1 MKKYLALL
9 LAAIMAL
16 SLAAC
21 ASTAKTE
28 EPAAKLT
35 MATEATFQPYEYY
48 DGDAIV
54 GIDVEVAQ
62 AIADKLGMELEVTDI
77 AFDSIIPGVQTGKY
91 DMGMAGMTVTD
102 ERKEQVNFSDSYATG
117 VQVVIVKD
125 DSPITSVDDLF
136 ADGASTVVGTQAG
149 TTGFIYATSD
159 IEDAGLGTVKS
170 FGKTTDAVEAL
181 KNGQVDCVILDNEP
195 AKALVAA
202 NEGLHILDTEYA
214 VEDYAIAIAKENT
227 DLLEKVNKAL
237 AELTADG
244 TLQSIVDKY
253 ICIFAT
259 GRSDA
264 PPRCFALYDFI
275 EKRERF
281 AHDRMVSGM
290 DRKGRKGLCHLL
302 HHQGSLEIYRK
313 GSGQY
318 APDRAGRRAARYPD
332 RHNRR
337 HYPLDA
343 RQDA

>member
-1 MKKYLALL
+1 MKKLIALL
-9 LAAIMAL
+9 LAALMVLA
-16 SLAAC
+16 LAAC
-21 ASTAKTE
+21 ASNASNDTAAPADSATE
-28 EPAAKLT
+28 TEAPADTADTAAASGKLT
-35 MATEATFQPYEYY
+35 MATEATFPPYEYY

-62 AIADKLGMELEVTDI
+62 AIAAKLGMELEVTDI
-77 AFDSIIPGVQTGKY
+77 AFDSIIPGIQTGKY

-125 DSPITSVDDLF
+125 DSAIASVDDLF
-136 ADGASTVVGTQAG
+136 ADGADTVVGTQAG

-227 DLLEKVNKAL
+227 DLLDKINTAL
-237 AELTADG
+237 AELKDDG

-253 ICIFAT
+253 I
-259 GRSDA
+259 G
-264 PPRCFALYDFI
+264 
-275 EKRERF
+275 K
-281 AHDRMVSGM
+281 
-290 DRKGRKGLCHLL
+290 
-302 HHQGSLEIYRK
+302 
-313 GSGQY
+313 
-318 APDRAGRRAARYPD
+318 
-332 RHNRR
+332 
-337 HYPLDA
+337 
-343 RQDA
+343 

>member
-1 MKKYLALL
+1 MKKLIALL
-9 LAAIMAL
+9 LAALMVLA
-16 SLAAC
+16 LAAC
-21 ASTAKTE
+21 ASNASTDTTAPADSAAETE
-28 EPAAKLT
+28 SPAEEAADSTAASGKLT
-35 MATEATFQPYEYY
+35 MATEATFPPYEYY

-62 AIADKLGMELEVTDI
+62 AIAAKLGMELEVTDI
-77 AFDSIIPGVQTGKY
+77 AFDSIIPGIQTGKY

-125 DSPITSVDDLF
+125 DSAIASVDDLF
-136 ADGASTVVGTQAG
+136 ADGANTVVGTQAG

-227 DLLEKVNKAL
+227 DLLDKINTAL
-237 AELTADG
+237 AELKDDG

-253 ICIFAT
+253 I
-259 GRSDA
+259 G
-264 PPRCFALYDFI
+264 
-275 EKRERF
+275 E
-281 AHDRMVSGM
+281 
-290 DRKGRKGLCHLL
+290 
-302 HHQGSLEIYRK
+302 
-313 GSGQY
+313 
-318 APDRAGRRAARYPD
+318 
-332 RHNRR
+332 
-337 HYPLDA
+337 
-343 RQDA
+343 

>member
-21 ASTAKTE
+21 ASTSKTE
-28 EPAAKLT
+28 ETASAKLT
-35 MATEATFQPYEYY
+35 MATEATFPPYEYY

-62 AIADKLGMELEVTDI
+62 AIAEKLGMELEVTDI
-77 AFDSIIPGVQTGKY
+77 AFDSIIPGIQTGKY

-159 IEDAGLGTVKS
+159 IEDVGLGTVKS

-181 KNGQVDCVILDNEP
+181 KNGQVDGVILDNEP

-237 AELTADG
+237 SELTADG

-253 ICIFAT
+253 I
-259 GRSDA
+259 G
-264 PPRCFALYDFI
+264 
-275 EKRERF
+275 K
-281 AHDRMVSGM
+281 
-290 DRKGRKGLCHLL
+290 
-302 HHQGSLEIYRK
+302 
-313 GSGQY
+313 
-318 APDRAGRRAARYPD
+318 
-332 RHNRR
+332 
-337 HYPLDA
+337 
-343 RQDA
+343 

>member
-21 ASTAKTE
+21 ASTSKTE
-28 EPAAKLT
+28 ETASAKLT
-35 MATEATFQPYEYY
+35 MATEATFPPYEYY

-62 AIADKLGMELEVTDI
+62 AIAEKLGMKLEVTDI
-77 AFDSIIPGVQTGKY
+77 AFDSIIPGIQTGKY

-159 IEDAGLGTVKS
+159 IEDVGLGTVKS

-237 AELTADG
+237 SELTADG

-253 ICIFAT
+253 I
-259 GRSDA
+259 G
-264 PPRCFALYDFI
+264 
-275 EKRERF
+275 K
-281 AHDRMVSGM
+281 
-290 DRKGRKGLCHLL
+290 
-302 HHQGSLEIYRK
+302 
-313 GSGQY
+313 
-318 APDRAGRRAARYPD
+318 
-332 RHNRR
+332 
-337 HYPLDA
+337 
-343 RQDA
+343 

>member
-1 MKKYLALL
+1 MVFYSFFLDIMRFACIIMSIQNNTHDAHASQEELNMKKYLALL

-21 ASTAKTE
+21 ASTSKTE
-28 EPAAKLT
+28 ETASAKLT
-35 MATEATFQPYEYY
+35 MATEATFPPYEYY

-62 AIADKLGMELEVTDI
+62 AIAEKLGMELDVTDI
-77 AFDSIIPGVQTGKY
+77 AFDSIIPGIQTGKY

-237 AELTADG
+237 SELTADG

-253 ICIFAT
+253 I
-259 GRSDA
+259 G
-264 PPRCFALYDFI
+264 
-275 EKRERF
+275 K
-281 AHDRMVSGM
+281 
-290 DRKGRKGLCHLL
+290 
-302 HHQGSLEIYRK
+302 
-313 GSGQY
+313 
-318 APDRAGRRAARYPD
+318 
-332 RHNRR
+332 
-337 HYPLDA
+337 
-343 RQDA
+343 

>member
-1 MKKYLALL
+1 MVFYSFSLDIMRFVCIIMSIQNNTDDAHASQEELNMKKYLALL

-21 ASTAKTE
+21 ASTSKTE
-28 EPAAKLT
+28 ETASAKLT
-35 MATEATFQPYEYY
+35 MATEATFPPYEYY

-62 AIADKLGMELEVTDI
+62 AIAEKLGMELEVTDI
-77 AFDSIIPGVQTGKY
+77 AFDSIIPGIQTGKY

-159 IEDAGLGTVKS
+159 IEDVGLGTVKS

-237 AELTADG
+237 SELTADG

-253 ICIFAT
+253 I
-259 GRSDA
+259 G
-264 PPRCFALYDFI
+264 
-275 EKRERF
+275 K
-281 AHDRMVSGM
+281 
-290 DRKGRKGLCHLL
+290 
-302 HHQGSLEIYRK
+302 
-313 GSGQY
+313 
-318 APDRAGRRAARYPD
+318 
-332 RHNRR
+332 
-337 HYPLDA
+337 
-343 RQDA
+343 

>member
-1 MKKYLALL
+1 MKKLIALL
-9 LAAIMAL
+9 LAAMMVLA
-16 SLAAC
+16 LAAC
-21 ASTAKTE
+21 ASNASTDTTAPADSAAETE
-28 EPAAKLT
+28 APAEEAADSTAASGKLT
-35 MATEATFQPYEYY
+35 MATEATFPPYEFY

-62 AIADKLGMELEVTDI
+62 AIAAKLGMELEVTDI

-125 DSPITSVDDLF
+125 DSAIASVDDLF
-136 ADGASTVVGTQAG
+136 ADGANTVVGTQAG

-227 DLLEKVNKAL
+227 DLLDKINAAL
-237 AELTADG
+237 AELKDDG

-253 ICIFAT
+253 I
-259 GRSDA
+259 G
-264 PPRCFALYDFI
+264 
-275 EKRERF
+275 E
-281 AHDRMVSGM
+281 
-290 DRKGRKGLCHLL
+290 
-302 HHQGSLEIYRK
+302 
-313 GSGQY
+313 
-318 APDRAGRRAARYPD
+318 
-332 RHNRR
+332 
-337 HYPLDA
+337 
-343 RQDA
+343 

>member
-1 MKKYLALL
+1 MKKLIALL
-9 LAAIMAL
+9 LAAMMVLA
-16 SLAAC
+16 LAAC
-21 ASTAKTE
+21 ASNASTDTTAPADSAAETE
-28 EPAAKLT
+28 APAEEAADSTAASGKLT
-35 MATEATFQPYEYY
+35 MATEATFPPYEYY

-62 AIADKLGMELEVTDI
+62 AIAAKLGMELEVTDI
-77 AFDSIIPGVQTGKY
+77 AFDSIIPGIQTGKY

-125 DSPITSVDDLF
+125 DSAITSVDDLF
-136 ADGASTVVGTQAG
+136 ADGADTVVGTQAG

-227 DLLEKVNKAL
+227 DLLDKINAAL
-237 AELTADG
+237 AELKDDG

-253 ICIFAT
+253 I
-259 GRSDA
+259 G
-264 PPRCFALYDFI
+264 
-275 EKRERF
+275 E
-281 AHDRMVSGM
+281 
-290 DRKGRKGLCHLL
+290 
-302 HHQGSLEIYRK
+302 
-313 GSGQY
+313 
-318 APDRAGRRAARYPD
+318 
-332 RHNRR
+332 
-337 HYPLDA
+337 
-343 RQDA
+343 

>member
-21 ASTAKTE
+21 ASTSKTE
-28 EPAAKLT
+28 ETASAKLT
-35 MATEATFQPYEYY
+35 MATEATFPPYEYY

-62 AIADKLGMELEVTDI
+62 AIAEKLGMELDVTDI
-77 AFDSIIPGVQTGKY
+77 AFDSIIPGIQTGKY
-91 DMGMAGMTVTD
+91 DMGMAGMTVKD

-170 FGKTTDAVEAL
+170 FGKTTDAVKAL

-237 AELTADG
+237 SELTADG

-253 ICIFAT
+253 I
-259 GRSDA
+259 G
-264 PPRCFALYDFI
+264 
-275 EKRERF
+275 K
-281 AHDRMVSGM
+281 
-290 DRKGRKGLCHLL
+290 
-302 HHQGSLEIYRK
+302 
-313 GSGQY
+313 
-318 APDRAGRRAARYPD
+318 
-332 RHNRR
+332 
-337 HYPLDA
+337 
-343 RQDA
+343 

>member
-1 MKKYLALL
+1 MKKLIALL
-9 LAAIMAL
+9 LAAMMVLA
-16 SLAAC
+16 LAAC
-21 ASTAKTE
+21 ASNASTDTTAPADSAAETE
-28 EPAAKLT
+28 APAEEAADSTAASGKLT
-35 MATEATFQPYEYY
+35 MATEATFPPYEYY

-62 AIADKLGMELEVTDI
+62 AIAAKLGMELEVTDI
-77 AFDSIIPGVQTGKY
+77 AFDSIIPGIQTGKY

-125 DSPITSVDDLF
+125 DSAITSVDDLF
-136 ADGASTVVGTQAG
+136 ADGANTVVGTQAG

-227 DLLEKVNKAL
+227 DLLDKVNAAL
-237 AELTADG
+237 AELKDDG

-253 ICIFAT
+253 I
-259 GRSDA
+259 G
-264 PPRCFALYDFI
+264 
-275 EKRERF
+275 E
-281 AHDRMVSGM
+281 
-290 DRKGRKGLCHLL
+290 
-302 HHQGSLEIYRK
+302 
-313 GSGQY
+313 
-318 APDRAGRRAARYPD
+318 
-332 RHNRR
+332 
-337 HYPLDA
+337 
-343 RQDA
+343 

>member
-28 EPAAKLT
+28 DAASTSGKLT

-195 AKALVAA
+195 AKALGRGQRGSA
-202 NEGLHILDTEYA
+202 HPRHR
-214 VEDYAIAIAKENT
+214 
-227 DLLEKVNKAL
+227 
-237 AELTADG
+237 
-244 TLQSIVDKY
+244 
-253 ICIFAT
+253 IC
-259 GRSDA
+259 R
-264 PPRCFALYDFI
+264 
-275 EKRERF
+275 
-281 AHDRMVSGM
+281 
-290 DRKGRKGLCHLL
+290 
-302 HHQGSLEIYRK
+302 
-313 GSGQY
+313 
-318 APDRAGRRAARYPD
+318 
-332 RHNRR
+332 
-337 HYPLDA
+337 
-343 RQDA
+343 

>member
-1 MKKYLALL
+1 MKKLSALL
-9 LAAIMAL
+9 LAVILVL

-21 ASTAKTE
+21 ASTAKND
-28 EPAAKLT
+28 EPASDASEAAKLT
-35 MATEATFQPYEYY
+35 MATEATFPPYEYY

-77 AFDSIIPGVQTGKY
+77 AFDSIVPGVQTGKY
-91 DMGMAGMTVTD
+91 DMGMAGMTVTED
-102 ERKEQVNFSDSYATG
+102 RKEQVNFSDSYATG

-125 DSPITSVDDLF
+125 DGPITSVDDLF
-136 ADGASTVVGTQAG
+136 ADGANTVVGTQAG

-237 AELTADG
+237 SELTADG

-253 ICIFAT
+253 I
-259 GRSDA
+259 G
-264 PPRCFALYDFI
+264 
-275 EKRERF
+275 K
-281 AHDRMVSGM
+281 
-290 DRKGRKGLCHLL
+290 
-302 HHQGSLEIYRK
+302 
-313 GSGQY
+313 
-318 APDRAGRRAARYPD
+318 
-332 RHNRR
+332 
-337 HYPLDA
+337 
-343 RQDA
+343 

>member
-1 MKKYLALL
+1 MKKLIALL
-9 LAAIMAL
+9 LAALMVLA
-16 SLAAC
+16 LAAC
-21 ASTAKTE
+21 ASNASTDTAAPADSAAKTE
-28 EPAAKLT
+28 APADTADSTAVSGKLT
-35 MATEATFQPYEYY
+35 MATEATFPPYEYY

-62 AIADKLGMELEVTDI
+62 AIAAKLGMELEVTDI

-125 DSPITSVDDLF
+125 DSAITSVDDLF
-136 ADGASTVVGTQAG
+136 ADGANTVVGTQAG

-227 DLLEKVNKAL
+227 DLLDKINAAL
-237 AELTADG
+237 TELKDDG

-253 ICIFAT
+253 I
-259 GRSDA
+259 G
-264 PPRCFALYDFI
+264 
-275 EKRERF
+275 K
-281 AHDRMVSGM
+281 
-290 DRKGRKGLCHLL
+290 
-302 HHQGSLEIYRK
+302 
-313 GSGQY
+313 
-318 APDRAGRRAARYPD
+318 
-332 RHNRR
+332 
-337 HYPLDA
+337 
-343 RQDA
+343 

>member
-1 MKKYLALL
+1 MKKVLALI
-9 LAAIMAL
+9 LAAVLATGMFAGCSGNDSGLKTVESGKLIMA
-16 SLAAC
+16 
-21 ASTAKTE
+21 TN
-28 EPAAKLT
+28 
-35 MATEATFQPYEYY
+35 ATFPPYESL
-48 DGDAIV
+48 DDSGNIV

-237 AELTADG
+237 SELTADG

-253 ICIFAT
+253 I
-259 GRSDA
+259 
-264 PPRCFALYDFI
+264 
-275 EKRERF
+275 K
-281 AHDRMVSGM
+281 
-290 DRKGRKGLCHLL
+290 
-302 HHQGSLEIYRK
+302 
-313 GSGQY
+313 
-318 APDRAGRRAARYPD
+318 
-332 RHNRR
+332 
-337 HYPLDA
+337 
-343 RQDA
+343 

>member
-21 ASTAKTE
+21 ASTSKTE
-28 EPAAKLT
+28 ETASAKLT
-35 MATEATFQPYEYY
+35 MATEATFPPYEYY

-62 AIADKLGMELEVTDI
+62 AIAKKLGMELEVTDI
-77 AFDSIIPGVQTGKY
+77 AFDSIIPGIQTGKY

-159 IEDAGLGTVKS
+159 IEDVGLGTVKS

-237 AELTADG
+237 SELTADG

-253 ICIFAT
+253 I
-259 GRSDA
+259 G
-264 PPRCFALYDFI
+264 
-275 EKRERF
+275 K
-281 AHDRMVSGM
+281 
-290 DRKGRKGLCHLL
+290 
-302 HHQGSLEIYRK
+302 
-313 GSGQY
+313 
-318 APDRAGRRAARYPD
+318 
-332 RHNRR
+332 
-337 HYPLDA
+337 
-343 RQDA
+343 